1 MTTAS
6 AAEGAGNAFIVGA
19 GFSKAIDCRMP
30 DTDALGRLITTRPDV
45 AGHGRIPAQF
55 EHGAFE
61 SWLSVLAGDQPYLTE
76 PENLEQRALFGRI
89 ARALVGTLSEIEAE
103 VLSADADAWLYE
115 LLSVFHFQH
124 PTVVSLN
131 YDTLL
136 EAAVMTHSLWDGGT
150 GRKIEVGDIL
160 QETPPNPAYAQ
171 TWDFGLAPL
180 AQDTFR
186 LIKLHGSLD
195 WFWMGQDP
203 TGLSLVRRDSL
214 SRFGAPAPV
223 DATTRAR
230 DLQGREPFIVAP
242 ATAKSEFYRV
252 PVMRLL
258 WTQAL
263 EALREARRVF
273 LVGYSLPPADP
284 VILGLLRD
292 AFRDRVPELWVV
304 NPSPEPPLSSLESLG
319 IDRDSVTVLDGT
331 DCVAALSRQLRDQ
344 AAGDLVT
351 EIRGLDPTAAKGKS
365 MFLAWGDPRA
375 MVAPSARV
383 GVIGFAQP
391 DGDLLLEPA
400 SGAVST
406 AAASPDSPPSLA
418 DLLPRLPGVK
428 RLVALMADGRKLPL
442 VGSWRPAGLP
452 PNPPSSLVIFA
463 PAGKPQSFE

>member
-19 GFSKAIDCRMP
+19 GFSKAIDRRMP

-45 AGHGRIPAQF
+45 ATHGRIPSQF

-61 SWLSVLAGDQPYLTE
+61 SWLSALAGDQPYLTE

-89 ARALVGTLSEIEAE
+89 ARALVGTLSAIEAE
-103 VLSADADAWLYE
+103 VLSTDADAWLYE

-124 PTVVSLN
+124 PTVISLN

-150 GRKIEVGDIL
+150 SRTIDAGDIL
-160 QETPPNPAYAQ
+160 QNTPPNPAY
-171 TWDFGLAPL
+171 TEMWDLPAPPIE
-180 AQDTFR
+180 DTFR

-195 WFWMGQDP
+195 WFWVGQDP
-203 TGLSLVRRDSL
+203 TGLSLLRRDSL
-214 SRFGAPAPV
+214 SRFGSPASV

-230 DLQGREPFIVAP
+230 ELQGREPFIVPP
-242 ATAKSEFYRV
+242 ATAKSEYYRV
-252 PVMRLL
+252 PVMRFL

-292 AFRDRVPELWVV
+292 AFRDRVPEFWVV
-304 NPSPEPPLSSLESLG
+304 NPSPEPPLLGLESLG
-319 IDRDSVTVLDGT
+319 IDRESVTVLDSI
-331 DCVAALSRQLRDQ
+331 DCVAALSQQLRDQ

-351 EIRGLDPTAAKGKS
+351 QIRGLDPTAAKGKG

-375 MVAPSARV
+375 MLGPSARV
-383 GVIGFAQP
+383 GVIGLAQP

-406 AAASPDSPPSLA
+406 AAGSPDSPPSLA

-452 PNPPSSLVIFA
+452 PNPPSSFVIFA

>member
-45 AGHGRIPAQF
+45 AGHGRIPAEF

-61 SWLSVLAGDQPYLTE
+61 SWLSVLASDQPYLTE

-89 ARALVGTLSEIEAE
+89 ARALVGTLSAIEAE

-124 PTVVSLN
+124 PTVISLN

-136 EAAVMTHSLWDGGT
+136 EAAVTTHSLWDGGI
-150 GRKIEVGDIL
+150 GRKIDAGYIL
-160 QETPPNPAYAQ
+160 QNTPPNPAY
-171 TWDFGLAPL
+171 TGMWDLRASL
-180 AQDTFR
+180 IEDTFR

-195 WFWMGQDP
+195 WFWVSQDP
-203 TGLSLVRRDSL
+203 TGLSLLRRDSL
-214 SRFGAPAPV
+214 SRFGSPASV

-230 DLQGREPFIVAP
+230 ELQGREPFIVPP
-242 ATAKSEFYRV
+242 ATAKSEYYRV

-304 NPSPEPPLSSLESLG
+304 NPSPESPLLGLESLG
-319 IDRDSVTVLDGT
+319 IDRESVTLLDT
-331 DCVAALSRQLRDQ
+331 KDCVTALSQQLRDQ

-351 EIRGLDPTAAKGKS
+351 QVRGLDPTAAKGKS

-375 MVAPSARV
+375 IVAPSARV
-383 GVIGFAQP
+383 GVIGLAQP

-406 AAASPDSPPSLA
+406 AAGSPDSPPSLA